1 MGFRRHTTL
10 ILLLL
15 LLLHTYLP
23 LASAVPAPSHPDS
36 CLGEFSYCNETGACT
51 LFGDGVGDCGNSCK
65 SGEYLCPV
73 SATCVTGAAGYLGCP
88 GLAGTHLD
96 HTLDVE
102 RRLDYLVAHAS
113 LEEQAAQL
121 TGQAPAL
128 ARLGIPS
135 YSWLNDDL
143 HGVASGLGTIFP
155 NGCGLGASWDKALLR
170 SVGRAIGEEARGGHN
185 GLVHSGNRGTGGGLY
200 DNNGVGL
207 TMYSPNVN
215 LARDP
220 RWGRSQEV
228 YSEDPRLVGALAKEY
243 VEGAQSDGL
252 AAAGCKHFA
261 GYDVENVP
269 VDRTVFDANV
279 TSRDMFETYLPA
291 FEACV
296 RQAGAASVMCS
307 FNLLNG
313 KPTCA
318 DPDLLDGVLR
328 RRWNWPGF
336 VVGDYDSWENLVN
349 PQHYSDTLEDAAA
362 VGIAA
367 GLDQEGGGSEV
378 SSQLPAAV
386 AAGKVNASAV
396 ARAFRRLF
404 SVRLQLGMYVL

>member
-1 MGFRRHTTL
+1 M
-10 ILLLL
+10 
-15 LLLHTYLP
+15 
-23 LASAVPAPSHPDS
+23 
-36 CLGEFSYCNETGACT
+36 
-51 LFGDGVGDCGNSCK
+51 
-65 SGEYLCPV
+65 
-73 SATCVTGAAGYLGCP
+73 
-88 GLAGTHLD
+88 
-96 HTLDVE
+96 
-102 RRLDYLVAHAS
+102 
-113 LEEQAAQL
+113 
-121 TGQAPAL
+121 
-128 ARLGIPS
+128 
-135 YSWLNDDL
+135 
-143 HGVASGLGTIFP
+143 
-155 NGCGLGASWDKALLR
+155 
-170 SVGRAIGEEARGGHN
+170 
-185 GLVHSGNRGTGGGLY
+185 
-200 DNNGVGL
+200 
-207 TMYSPNVN
+207 
-215 LARDP
+215 
-220 RWGRSQEV
+220 
-228 YSEDPRLVGALAKEY
+228 
-243 VEGAQSDGL
+243 
-252 AAAGCKHFA
+252 
-261 GYDVENVP
+261 
-269 VDRTVFDANV
+269 DRTVFDANV